1 MGEPFEDLAQR
12 EIDQEAWLNGLP
24 RCSICGQPI
33 QDEYYYEMGDELIC
47 ESCMDDYKVANEYL

>member
-1 MGEPFEDLAQR
+1 MGEPFEDFAQW
-12 EIDQEAWLNGLP
+12 EMYQLEWLNGLP